1 MRGKVTL
8 VGAGPGDEGLITV
21 KGKEALLNAEV
32 VVFDRL
38 VGDGILALI
47 PEDTERIDAGKAS
60 SNHKLR
66 QEEIN
71 KILLEKALEGKNVVR
86 LKGGDCYLFGRGGE
100 ELELLYENDIDF
112 CVIPGITSALA
123 VPAYAGIPVTHR
135 DFSSSVHIITGHK
148 KAGKEFDIDFSAY
161 AGTKGTLV
169 FLMGVANMK
178 YIADGLTDGGMDRK
192 TPCAVIERGTTWGQ
206 KKYIGTLGNI
216 AETAKEA
223 KSPAIIIVGDVCGLN
238 SKYDWFSRQPL
249 FGQNIVVTRPKERKG
264 SLSDKLRKKGA
275 HVIEC
280 PCISLKGLMDNELS
294 EKVADEIKRS
304 GVVVFTSSTGVSTVM
319 EGLLKTGSD
328 VRVFGNA
335 KLAAIGRAT
344 AGELLKYGLC
354 ADYVPEN
361 YSGADLGA
369 LLAGVCTGG
378 ERLLLLRAEMSNRS
392 LNRIIEDAG
401 LCYKELAVYRTEE
414 ISTVDLTEEI
424 NSGKIDYVTFSSASA
439 VRGFMKG
446 HKNADPDKFL
456 GVCIGKT
463 TAEEA
468 ANYGIKHIVAEKAE
482 LDSLVKA
489 VETLRGIS

>member
-21 KGKEALLNAEV
+21 KGKEALLDAEV
-32 VVFDRL
+32 VVYDRL
-38 VGDGILALI
+38 VGDEILALI
-47 PEDTERIDAGKAS
+47 PEAAEKIDAGKAS
-60 SNHKLR
+60 SDHKIP

-71 KILLEKALEGKNVVR
+71 KILLQKASEGKNVVR

-135 DFSSSVHIITGHK
+135 NFASSVHIITGHA
-148 KAGKEFDIDFSAY
+148 KAGKKLDIDFGAY
-161 AGTKGTLV
+161 VRTKGTLV

-178 YIADGLTDGGMDRK
+178 YIADGLIDGGMDRK

-206 KKYIGTLGNI
+206 KKYVGVLENI
-216 AETAKEA
+216 TDAAGET

-238 SKYDWFSRQPL
+238 GKYDWFDRQPL
-249 FGQNIVVTRPKERKG
+249 FGKNIVVTRPKERAG
-264 SLSDKLRKKGA
+264 TLSGKLRKKGA

-280 PCISLKGLMDNELS
+280 PCISLKSLMDKELS
-294 EKVADEIKRS
+294 GKVRDEIKRS
-304 GVVVFTSSTGVSTVM
+304 DVAVFTSPTGVNAVM
-319 EGLLKTGSD
+319 QGLLKTGSD

-335 KLAAIGRAT
+335 RLAAIGSAT
-344 AGELLKYGLC
+344 AKELLKYGLC

-361 YSGADLGA
+361 YSGRDLGV
-369 LLAGVCTGG
+369 LLAVSCTGN
-378 ERLLLLRAEMSNRS
+378 ERLLLLRAEVSNRS
-392 LNRIIEDAG
+392 LNMTIEEAG
-401 LCYKELAVYRTEE
+401 MSYKEIAVYRTEE
-414 ISTVDLTEEI
+414 SSTVDLTEEI
-424 NSGKIDYVTFSSASA
+424 NSGSIDYVTFTSAST
-439 VRGFMKG
+439 VRGFIKG
-446 HKNADPDKFL
+446 HKNADVNKFC
-456 GVCIGKT
+456 GVCIGRT

-468 ANYGIKHIVAEKAE
+468 AKHGIKYIVSEKAE

-489 VETLRGIS
+489 IEERA

>member
-38 VGDGILALI
+38 VGEGILALI
-47 PEDTERIDAGKAS
+47 PENAEKIDAGKAS
-60 SNHKLR
+60 SNHKIP

-123 VPAYAGIPVTHR
+123 AAAYAGIPITHR
-135 DFSSSVHIITGHK
+135 DFASSVHIITGHAR
-148 KAGKEFDIDFSAY
+148 AGKQLDIDFGAY
-161 AGTKGTLV
+161 ARTKGTLV

-178 YIADGLTDGGMDRK
+178 YIAGGLIDGGMDRK

-206 KKYIGTLGNI
+206 KKYIGTLENI
-216 AETAKEA
+216 TEIAKEA
-223 KSPAIIIVGDVCGLN
+223 KSPAIIVVGYVCGLN

-249 FGQNIVVTRPKERKG
+249 FGKSIVVTRPKERIG
-264 SLSDKLRKKGA
+264 TLSDKLRKKGA

-280 PCISLKGLMDNELS
+280 PCISLKSLMDKELS
-294 EKVADEIKRS
+294 EKVWSEIKQS
-304 GVVVFTSSTGVSTVM
+304 DVVVFTSPTGVNAVMQGLLSTGA
-319 EGLLKTGSD
+319 D
-328 VRVFGNA
+328 ARVFGGA
-335 KLAAIGRAT
+335 RLAAIGSAT
-344 AGELLKYGLC
+344 SGEFLKYGLC

-361 YSGADLGA
+361 YSGADLGT
-369 LLAGVCTGG
+369 LLVKSCREN
-378 ERLLLLRAEMSNRS
+378 ERLLLLRAEVSSRG
-392 LNRIIEDAG
+392 LNRIIEEAG
-401 LCYKELAVYRTEE
+401 LRYKELAVYRTEE
-414 ISTVDLTEEI
+414 NSAVDLTEEI
-424 NSGKIDYVTFSSASA
+424 NSGKVDYVTFTSAST
-439 VRGFMKG
+439 VRGFMRG
-446 HKNADPDKFL
+446 HKNIDTDKFC
-456 GVCIGKT
+456 GVCIGSA

-468 ANYGIKHIVAEKAE
+468 EGYGIKYIVSEKAE

-489 VETLRGIS
+489 IEERA